1 MVAFVKYVVRLFII
15 NHAVE
20 KQSDVRCIFSLFLF
34 SILVP
39 SIIDLYVMIE
49 IKDSSS

>member
-1 MVAFVKYVVRLFII
+1 VVAFVKHVVGLFVI

-20 KQSDVRCIFSLFLF
+20 KQSDLRCIFSLLLF
-34 SILVP
+34 SILVS